1 MDNINLYKNNM
12 ESLIGKTD
20 YYRSR
25 KEDWSEDR
33 KFISVDSY
41 VVNQVDLYWPLIGE
55 GIRPRIISRDASLC
69 LIKRIIDERR
79 IFDAYFNTINST
91 SLSLARIVYR
101 IMNDSVKN
109 SIPVDAISH
118 RISRFKRGKKTN
130 QTYIDLDNLIREYRA
145 ILRKNNI
152 YDMPMIREKYWD
164 LVEINSYPNSLKEI
178 AYRVKNMYLMEF
190 NVLHRSDRLD
200 RRNKKIL
207 PIAFDEDYNSYNDMK
222 NGLENLIYRMCLED
236 KISPSEILILIP
248 SLNEDIKNLI
258 EKINSRNELKILVGS
273 ITENINFISQ
283 SQAEVCLG
291 ALAIYKDCE
300 YLLSDEEKVELLSA
314 VYRDNNY
321 IKIKKN
327 MESILRK
334 FRENIRKNMTPI
346 IDLDSIDDGDN
357 ASEIDISKI
366 EDSIS
371 DMDFIYKPSMSEA
384 EFIKKFYKENLVHD
398 DESITIISKMANLID
413 ELGDLMD
420 IETKLS
426 YIRSAISYNSPSKIR
441 LENMELNSIIF
452 LEKEDL
458 KTIKTNRKHLIIF
471 DIHSKKYD
479 PVIEDQLS
487 TSIAYMKDSV
497 LQNLDKE
504 NIGRFYKDL
513 VDLEIEE
520 DLVDILDDFE
530 HIYLMGSDL
539 GINGYEQE
547 NRFGVKVRC
556 L

>member
-1 MDNINLYKNNM
+1 
-12 ESLIGKTD
+12 
-20 YYRSR
+20 
-25 KEDWSEDR
+25 
-33 KFISVDSY
+33 
-41 VVNQVDLYWPLIGE
+41 
-55 GIRPRIISRDASLC
+55 
-69 LIKRIIDERR
+69 
-79 IFDAYFNTINST
+79 
-91 SLSLARIVYR
+91 
-101 IMNDSVKN
+101 
-109 SIPVDAISH
+109 
-118 RISRFKRGKKTN
+118 
-130 QTYIDLDNLIREYRA
+130 
-145 ILRKNNI
+145 
-152 YDMPMIREKYWD
+152 
-164 LVEINSYPNSLKEI
+164 
-178 AYRVKNMYLMEF
+178 
-190 NVLHRSDRLD
+190 
-200 RRNKKIL
+200 
-207 PIAFDEDYNSYNDMK
+207 
-222 NGLENLIYRMCLED
+222 
-236 KISPSEILILIP
+236 
-248 SLNEDIKNLI
+248 
-258 EKINSRNELKILVGS
+258 
-273 ITENINFISQ
+273 
-283 SQAEVCLG
+283 
-291 ALAIYKDCE
+291 
-300 YLLSDEEKVELLSA
+300 
-314 VYRDNNY
+314 
-321 IKIKKN
+321 
-327 MESILRK
+327 
-334 FRENIRKNMTPI
+334 MTPI

-539 GINGYEQE
+539 GINGY
-547 NRFGVKVRC
+547 
-556 L
+556 